1 MIQKPGKGE
10 FRELKSKNFE
20 GGSMPPGPLEI
31 CAFGT
36 SLANRSVFILDQRL

>member
-1 MIQKPGKGE
+1 MIQKLGKGE

-20 GGSMPPGPLEI
+20 GGNMPPGPLEI
-31 CAFGT
+31 CAFGA